1 MVRIFYSSDTS
12 SEARQMNRRQI
23 LLINLLNRRQRFD
36 SDARRLT
43 LKDTDQC
50 IDNCIFLGLYFE
62 GNYIMPKYWLFQSG
76 WVVPNIEPQHMQKTD
91 HLPIILCVYICPCS
105 IMQQSTNFSLQKPM
119 TSGLYIYDFFEI
131 VKPIRSFSLLT
142 SLGRHK

>member
-43 LKDTDQC
+43 LKDTDHC
-50 IDNCIFLGLYFE
+50 
-62 GNYIMPKYWLFQSG
+62 FQMMTKLPNRTLCDWRRRSPA
-76 WVVPNIEPQHMQKTD
+76 VVPDDLREQTTQATPTQRNYGVICRVSFS
-91 HLPIILCVYICPCS
+91 PIINLPDWNSNCYFPNDLLVLICFHEEVQLCYL
-105 IMQQSTNFSLQKPM
+105 N
-119 TSGLYIYDFFEI
+119 LYL
-131 VKPIRSFSLLT
+131 KT
-142 SLGRHK
+142 